1 MLIRRV
7 PRPPTAAPAAGGRGS
22 LDLLRVYSVGVRLVS
37 SRRRRGGSGA
47 AGVVLWRMVLLLVVD
62 ALWGAGVDP
71 FPPAGLQICG
81 DVRPV
86 FPIAGCRG
94 AADLAGDGVGEG
106 GLHQF
111 EVDEDGARWRS
122 FGAEFCRLPVRQGS
136 PSVPGRQWRSGGG
149 APQYV
154 FVGDVNFVAS
164 QDRIVIFFSLW
175 FVL

>member
-1 MLIRRV
+1 M
-7 PRPPTAAPAAGGRGS
+7 
-22 LDLLRVYSVGVRLVS
+22 LRVYSVGVRLVS

-47 AGVVLWRMVLLLVVD
+47 AGVVLRGVVLLLVVD

-71 FPPAGLQICG
+71 LPPTGLQICG
-81 DVRPV
+81 AARLV

-94 AADLAGDGVGEG
+94 AADLAGDGEGEG

-111 EVDEDGARWRS
+111 EDDEDGERWR
-122 FGAEFCRLPVRQGS
+122 FFRAEFCRLPVRQGS
-136 PSVPGRQWRSGGG
+136 PSVPGRQWWSGGG

-154 FVGDVNFVAS
+154 FVGDVIFVAL

-175 FVL
+175 VVL